1 MYDIIVVGGGPAGLT
16 AAIYA
21 RRAGKSVLVT
31 ERAALGGQ
39 MTFSPKIEN
48 YPALAVA
55 SGNELAEKMVDQVMA
70 LGGEFEFDEVAG
82 IEDGGRIKTVVTE
95 SGRFEAYSVILANGV
110 KHRMLGVE
118 GEEALVGA
126 GISFCAVCD
135 GAFYRGK
142 RVAVVGGGNSAL
154 QEALLLAD
162 GCASVT
168 VIQNLSELTGE
179 RTLIERLSARD
190 NVSVIY
196 NTVVE
201 GFVTDSKL
209 RGVRISNLN
218 TGVKD
223 ELECD
228 GVFVAIGLVPENSA
242 FQALVQLDERGYY
255 ASDEDCRTASNGIFV
270 AGDCRAKRI
279 RQITTAVAD
288 GAVAALAACNYVDGL
303 A

>member
-21 RRAGKSVLVT
+21 RRAGKSVLVI

-70 LGGEFEFDEVAG
+70 LGGEFEFDEVTG
-82 IEDGGRIKTVVTE
+82 VEDGGRIKTVVTE

-142 RVAVVGGGNSAL
+142 RVAVIGGGNSAL
-154 QEALLLAD
+154 QEALLLSD

-179 RTLIERLSARD
+179 RTLIERLAERD

-201 GFVTDSKL
+201 GFVTDPKL

-223 ELECD
+223 ELACD

-242 FQALVQLDERGYY
+242 FGALAELDGRGYY

-303 A
+303 G